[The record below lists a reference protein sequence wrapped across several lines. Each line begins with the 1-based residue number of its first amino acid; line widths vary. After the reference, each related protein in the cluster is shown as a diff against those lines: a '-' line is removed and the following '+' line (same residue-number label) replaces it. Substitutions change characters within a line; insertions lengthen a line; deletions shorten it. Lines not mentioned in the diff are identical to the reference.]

1 MKLWTIQNYN
11 AYQEMLKTGI
21 LKANDNYVFERNFL
35 EPIYDWLFKEMV
47 KRIGEPPELS
57 IKYPIW
63 AWYQRD
69 GKRQKP
75 DMRRSGHATKGEHV
89 VRMTIDV
96 DDKDVVL
103 SDFDLYHY
111 PLNYWRL
118 SFNDDESEVMKE
130 KCPSLGYDQL
140 SKRELLL
147 QPSKDPLFC
156 EIMLNSWERIFN
168 LSLEDDGYI
177 FGSIKDKTLQAT
189 MWKLKIEN
197 VIKVEEFIAR

>member
-21 LKANDNYVFERNFL
+21 LKANENYVFERDFF

-47 KRIGEPPELS
+47 KRIGAPPELS

-63 AWYQRD
+63 AWYQSD

-75 DMRRSGHATKGEHV
+75 DMRRSSHSAKGEHV
-89 VRMTIDV
+89 VRMTIEV
-96 DDKDVVL
+96 DDKDVVF

-111 PLNYWRL
+111 PLNYWHL
-118 SFNDDESEVMKE
+118 PLNEDESEYMDE
-130 KCPSLGYDQL
+130 KYPSLYFDQM
-140 SKRELLL
+140 SIRELLL

-156 EIMLNSWERIFN
+156 DIMLKSWERIFN

-177 FGSIKDKTLQAT
+177 FGSIKEKTIQAT
-189 MWKLKIEN
+189 MWQLKIEN